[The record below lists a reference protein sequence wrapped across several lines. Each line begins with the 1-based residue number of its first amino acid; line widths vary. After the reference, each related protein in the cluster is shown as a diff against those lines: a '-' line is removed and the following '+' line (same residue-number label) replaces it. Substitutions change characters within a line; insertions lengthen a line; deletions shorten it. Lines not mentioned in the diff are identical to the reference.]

1 MKHTQPNSNIYV
13 RTYTDTPCLLCG
25 PVLGPLVQM
34 IQLYQTTLSNMSA
47 LDKVAFFP
55 MVRLECEQAKG
66 GLTELA
72 EGYLT
77 RLHTS
82 LAEQHIRENQR

>member
-1 MKHTQPNSNIYV
+1 
-13 RTYTDTPCLLCG
+13 
-25 PVLGPLVQM
+25 M

-55 MVRLECEQAKG
+55 MVRLECEQAKS